1 MNLCCSG
8 SPTYLQEGGGHR
20 RRATILAPVSFPA
33 PHRRSGTAPRTRSPN
48 RSLPSPGPAA
58 RCWPQS
64 ATGAPFYF
72 ISNARRCL
80 NGHWPDFQGSEHS
93 LHCLGLHAAA
103 ARSFFSPGAADF
115 KSGPN
120 PGPLTGGPDAF
131 CLIFTCIKSRR
142 LDPLLPAEFCR
153 LLSRSLPLPA
163 CGLSM
168 PCAVSMFNLHTCRAV
183 PFRRLLP
190 PLPR

>member
-1 MNLCCSG
+1 MQQVDITIGQVTFSAVLDRELVLLRVANLLAG
-8 SPTYLQEGGGHR
+8 GGGHR

-72 ISNARRCL
+72 VSNACRCL

-93 LHCLGLHAAA
+93 LHCLGQHAAA

-120 PGPLTGGPDAF
+120 PGPLTDRRPG
-131 CLIFTCIKSRR
+131 CLLFNFYVYKVT
-142 LDPLLPAEFCR
+142 PA
-153 LLSRSLPLPA
+153 
-163 CGLSM
+163 
-168 PCAVSMFNLHTCRAV
+168 
-183 PFRRLLP
+183 
-190 PLPR
+190 